1 MATLRN
7 WRRRRGKKKVEKE
20 EKEEGGEE
28 EERRKE
34 RRREK
39 KRIRRRRKRRR
50 RRRKEE
56 KKKKKKRKEE
66 EEEEERRRRGGRRRR
81 EKKKRREERE
91 GRKEEEEE
99 GGKEGGEERESSIG
113 KKKNKIKVFLEEL
126 KDILNTCVINNND
139 IFLVSDSLEGLS
151 NNYNQNILLRRTI
164 LKDSIAKYLKL
175 IAFTEAFNKEY
186 QEELFLLYI
195 FYLNCAEQFLSSIF
209 HLNSKYPL
217 VIFHVVKLINV
228 ILQFIYLSYC
238 CYMVKKQNSELELML
253 INYNNLCEQDMFN
266 LINLLLHKLNI
277 NGMDFSALDF
287 VYIDMEMFIKT
298 TVGLGFLIITL
309 VTEKDTLQ

>member
-1 MATLRN
+1 MNLLINLTYVTLTLQICLICCII
-7 WRRRRGKKKVEKE
+7 E
-20 EKEEGGEE
+20 
-28 EERRKE
+28 
-34 RRREK
+34 
-39 KRIRRRRKRRR
+39 
-50 RRRKEE
+50 
-56 KKKKKKRKEE
+56 
-66 EEEEERRRRGGRRRR
+66 
-81 EKKKRREERE
+81 
-91 GRKEEEEE
+91 
-99 GGKEGGEERESSIG
+99 
-113 KKKNKIKVFLEEL
+113 NKIKVFLEEL

-298 TVGLGFLIITL
+298 TRLRMRWLRKEVRGGGREVCGGEGGGRRGEGEDKDEIE
-309 VTEKDTLQ
+309 EKKEEEDNFAEEEEK